1 MSHVRSVRPSR
12 SRVRRGTSR
21 PARGKRRLPL
31 AALQLP
37 VLLIFAAGMPLA
49 ASARSVAADVP
60 SAVLCTGW
68 AGCAS
73 QGYPSY
79 DYGALGY
86 QSYWN
91 MSAGDECTNYVAY
104 VESRVFG
111 APAPAGLLG
120 NGGQWAVSAADQG
133 VTVNDV
139 PSAGAVAE
147 WNGGAY
153 GMGPLGHVAVVEKVG
168 PDDSYIDISQQ
179 NIGSA
184 TDGYEWVQINAGF
197 PATSWQEWPDNF
209 IHFPIRGQA
218 SVGFYNPARGSAELR
233 DSVTA
238 SADMRLRLGK
248 PGVTPVVGS
257 WNGTSP
263 GIGYYN
269 PATGWFRLG
278 ALAATHAGQEGQV
291 AQAGQPGLAGQAGQ
305 PDQSGQSGQPD
316 QSGQS
321 GQPDQSGQPGR
332 ASRATLSFQFGP
344 PGMVPLAGQWTGRGA
359 DGIGYYD
366 PRTGTF
372 HLRDKLSSGP
382 ANYSF
387 TFGPPGMVPLVGN
400 WDGKGG
406 DSVGYYDPRTGTFYL
421 RNSLS
426 SGRAQYV
433 FTFGK
438 PGMVP
443 VAGNWTGGRATGVGI
458 YDPRTG
464 WFRLRGRLSRGPA
477 GYAFRFGPRGM
488 TPLAGDWLG

>member
-1 MSHVRSVRPSR
+1 VSHLRAVRPSQ
-12 SRVRRGTSR
+12 SRIRRGTSR
-21 PARGKRRLPL
+21 PGRGRRRLPL

-37 VLLIFAAGMPLA
+37 ALLIIAAGMPMA
-49 ASARSVAADVP
+49 APARSAAADVP
-60 SAVLCTGW
+60 STVLCTGW
-68 AGCAS
+68 ASCAS
-73 QGYPSY
+73 QGFPSY
-79 DYGALGY
+79 GYATEGY

-91 MSAGDECTNYVAY
+91 MSPGDECTNYAAY

-111 APAPAGLLG
+111 APAPADLLG
-120 NGGQWAVSAADQG
+120 NGGQWAISAADQG

-139 PSAGAVAE
+139 PSVGAVAE

-168 PDDSYIDISQQ
+168 PGDSYIDISQQ

-184 TDGYEWVQINAGF
+184 ADGYEWVQINAGF
-197 PATSWQEWPDNF
+197 PATTWQEWPDNF
-209 IHFPIRGQA
+209 IHFPVQGQA
-218 SVGFYNPARGSAELR
+218 SVGFYNPKRGSAELR

-238 SADMRLRLGK
+238 SADMGLRLGK

-257 WNGTSP
+257 WNGKSP
-263 GIGYYN
+263 GVGYYN
-269 PATGWFRLG
+269 PATGWFRLR
-278 ALAATHAGQEGQV
+278 ALAPGQPDLAVQPD
-291 AQAGQPGLAGQAGQ
+291 QAGQ
-305 PDQSGQSGQPD
+305 
-316 QSGQS
+316 
-321 GQPDQSGQPGR
+321 
-332 ASRATLSFQFGP
+332 ATLAFRFGP

-366 PRTGTF
+366 PRTGSF
-372 HLRDKLSSGP
+372 HLRDKLSSGR
-382 ANYSF
+382 ANYTF

-406 DSVGYYDPRTGTFYL
+406 DGVGYYDPRTGTFYL

-433 FTFGK
+433 FAFGK

-477 GYAFRFGPRGM
+477 RYAFRFGPRGM
-488 TPLAGDWLG
+488 MPLAGDWLG